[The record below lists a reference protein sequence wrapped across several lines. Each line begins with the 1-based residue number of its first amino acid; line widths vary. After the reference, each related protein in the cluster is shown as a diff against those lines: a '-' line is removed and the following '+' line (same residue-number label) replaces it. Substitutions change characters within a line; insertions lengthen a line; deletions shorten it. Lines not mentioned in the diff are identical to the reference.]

1 MCILYIYN
9 YIYKRLCDA
18 GPIYNLQRIQRD
30 MQTGAY
36 RHAERQTDRHP
47 SIASTHLDRKQFFK
61 VDTAKR
67 DRAMEGNILTSQ

>member
-1 MCILYIYN
+1 
-9 YIYKRLCDA
+9 
-18 GPIYNLQRIQRD
+18 